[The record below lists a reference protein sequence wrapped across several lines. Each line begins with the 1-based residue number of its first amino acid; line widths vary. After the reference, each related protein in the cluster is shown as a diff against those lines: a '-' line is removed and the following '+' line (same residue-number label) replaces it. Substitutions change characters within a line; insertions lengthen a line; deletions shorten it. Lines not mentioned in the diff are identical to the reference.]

1 VLPPLEELELLDEEL
16 ELEDELLEEP
26 ELLELEEE
34 ELLELDELLEEELLE
49 LVEEEVLELL
59 DPELELPPPQAA
71 SARAVVAIRA
81 ARMADTK
88 FPQ

>member
-16 ELEDELLEEP
+16 LEDELLEEEELLELEEP
-26 ELLELEEE
+26 ELLELV
-34 ELLELDELLEEELLE
+34 DED
-49 LVEEEVLELL
+49 VLELL

-81 ARMADTK
+81 ARMANMQ
-88 FPQ
+88 FSPVGLC